1 MVLACRKDWRQ
12 MSQMNKP
19 GAAFKKAQPAGL
31 KADKAMA
38 NMKSAN
44 ASLGAA
50 IGAAQKAGP
59 GQHASAMKTV
69 ANADARNSAA
79 QSSFMDAKK
88 KADAVK
94 KPTMGQTIGTRAPA
108 RPTASAP
115 TAKPAAKPAAAA
127 KPGMAAKVMNKLGG
141 KK

>member
-1 MVLACRKDWRQ
+1 
-12 MSQMNKP
+12 MNGPAKP

-38 NMKSAN
+38 NMKSAG
-44 ASLGAA
+44 ASLSAA
-50 IGAAQKAGP
+50 TKGVQTAGP
-59 GQHASAMKTV
+59 GQHANAMKTLS
-69 ANADARNSAA
+69 NADARNSAA

-108 RPTASAP
+108 RPSSPA
-115 TAKPAAKPAAAA
+115 PAAKPTT
-127 KPGMAAKVMNKLGG
+127 GIAKVLPKALAGKLPG